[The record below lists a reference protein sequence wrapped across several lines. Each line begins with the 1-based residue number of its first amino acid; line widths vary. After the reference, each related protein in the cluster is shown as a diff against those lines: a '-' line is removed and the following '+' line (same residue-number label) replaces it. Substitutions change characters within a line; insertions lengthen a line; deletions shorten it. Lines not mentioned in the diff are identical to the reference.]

1 MGKETSL
8 MLNGL
13 MDKEALT
20 FLEIEE
26 LLKKFTPSSHYGKR
40 LLKQPRVYFRGDE
53 EALIAH
59 YERLSH
65 LESLWKDCEKERIK
79 HCLSELKNISQSV
92 EKIENQELP
101 TVVDFFEIKKFFF
114 FFKRLLNLLEGVW
127 GIAEL
132 YGLDFQPEIWTILD
146 PRNTNQF
153 FFSIDSDYAVELRKE
168 LEKYRDLEK
177 AEMRKVCKR
186 LERLYDLSLKN
197 RTEFLLE
204 RSDIRNHALRKSE
217 NCTVISENTFSVH
230 YKVKTSNEDA
240 DYSKK
245 IEQIKEEMATEE
257 IRYRE
262 ELMRSLSQYT
272 GYLRAQMNAVGELDR
287 DIALLEYKTD
297 YDACFPGIEKEKLTI
312 EVEAGVQEDVKAF
325 CQHKGFLYDPVNIRL
340 NEGVTV
346 IVGANMGGKTT
357 TLKTLGQ
364 FYVASAL
371 GLPVTAGKFVSS
383 LFDSV
388 NCVYRTREEE
398 GLSGF
403 AMEVKRIH
411 PVFQEGCHL
420 NLIDEFGS
428 STNPKEGDALA
439 SSVVEYLAS
448 KASVTIFVTH
458 FSGPLSYGNQSYQTG
473 FLRDHDQE
481 VLDEENL
488 YQYIDHRLER
498 IEGNRVPQA
507 AIEISRAL
515 GIPHDVIEEA
525 RRLALGNTP

>member
-8 MLNGL
+8 MLSQL
-13 MDKEALT
+13 MNKEAMT
-20 FLEIEE
+20 FLEIDE
-26 LLKKFTPSSHYGKR
+26 LLKKITPSSHYGKQ
-40 LLKQPRVYFRGDE
+40 LLKQPCVYFRGDE
-53 EALIAH
+53 QALMDH
-59 YERLSH
+59 YERLEQ

-79 HCLSELKNISQSV
+79 RCLLEFKNISYSV
-92 EKIENQELP
+92 EKIESQELP
-101 TVVDFFEIKKFFF
+101 SVVDFFEIKKFMF
-114 FFKRLLNLLEGVW
+114 FFKRLLSLLEGVR
-127 GIAEL
+127 GIVEL
-132 YGLDFQPEIWTILD
+132 YGLDFQSEIWTFLD
-146 PRNTNQF
+146 PRDTNQF

-177 AEMRKVCKR
+177 AEMRKVCTK

-204 RSDIRNHALRKSE
+204 RSDLRNHALRKSE
-217 NCTVISENTFSVH
+217 NCTVISENAFSVH
-230 YKVKTSNEDA
+230 YGVKTSEEDA
-240 DYSKK
+240 DFSEK
-245 IEQIKEEMATEE
+245 IEQIKEEMASEE

-262 ELMRSLSQYT
+262 ELMKNLFQYT
-272 GYLRAQMNAVGELDR
+272 GYLRDQMKAVGELDR
-287 DIALLEYKTD
+287 DIALLEYKATH
-297 YDACFPGIEKEKLTI
+297 DACFPEIEKEKLFI
-312 EVEAGVQEDVKAF
+312 EVQVGVQDDVKTF
-325 CQHKGFLYDPVNIRL
+325 CQRKGFLYDPVNIQL

-364 FYVASAL
+364 FYVAFAL

-428 STNPKEGDALA
+428 ATNPKEGDALA
-439 SSVVEYLAS
+439 SSVVEFLAR
-448 KASVTIFVTH
+448 KASVTVFVTH

-498 IEGNRVPQA
+498 ITGNHVPQA

-515 GIPHDVIEEA
+515 GIPEGVIEEA
-525 RRLALGNTP
+525 RKLALGNRP